1 MVNAT
6 GGALRAVLPR
16 NSGSKRRQWALH
28 HSEMQEAIERVM
40 VSEAAWPL
48 TKLSFEFMVLTAAR
62 FGQVRGAAWSL
73 VDMSRGVWV
82 IPAGWDEGVARTCS
96 VAC

>member
-1 MVNAT
+1 MENPT
-6 GGALRAVLPR
+6 RGALRAVFPR
-16 NSGSKRRQWALH
+16 NSGPKRCQWALQ

-73 VDMSRGVWV
+73 VNMSRGVWV
-82 IPAGWDEGVARTCS
+82 IPAGGDEGVARTRS
-96 VAC
+96 ATS